1 MSPRVLRALSLPW
14 WAKLRK
20 GLPLLTQHILRKKLV
35 RLKMNKDAETKS
47 IIKKPLDAREQ
58 IFVGEY
64 LIDLNPERAAIAAGY
79 SKTVART
86 KAYSWVG
93 NNRLKPHVYQ
103 AVRDAEAAR
112 LEKLGI
118 KADDVIA
125 EFKLL
130 GLSNMGDFAKW
141 GPEGVMLKDSSQL
154 TKEQTACVAEVGET
168 KTKDGGSIKFKLHDK
183 KGALDSLARHL
194 GLYNADTSNKSDN
207 KFVIVVT
214 PGQSLEET
222 ILEVGCVEIKSE

>member
-1 MSPRVLRALSLPW
+1 
-14 WAKLRK
+14 
-20 GLPLLTQHILRKKLV
+20 
-35 RLKMNKDAETKS
+35 MNKDAETKS

-93 NNRLKPHVYQ
+93 NSRLKPHVYQ

-112 LEKLGI
+112 LEKLRI
-118 KADDVIA
+118 KADEVVA
-125 EFKLL
+125 EIKLL
-130 GLSNMGDFAKW
+130 GLSNMGDFAEW
-141 GPEGVMLKDSSQL
+141 GPDGVTLKDSSQL
-154 TKEQTACVAEVGET
+154 TREQTACVAEVGET

-194 GLYNADTSNKSDN
+194 GLFNADTSGKAEN
-207 KFVIVVT
+207 KFVIIGTV
-214 PGQSLEET
+214 GQSLEDT
-222 ILEVGCVEIKSE
+222 IKEVGFVEIESE